1 MAERVRLLRTIR
13 LDESD
18 RFVFANAGE
27 SGQWAVP
34 GGFLFDG
41 ADPQALSPKQRIA
54 LRSGWLGLADFGWS
68 SLVTVVEATEEER
81 EEAVELLARGFVA
94 RLGAPH
100 LEAAREAARE
110 EIAFAQ
116 SLAEHESGTLI
127 ALHRT
132 LDDGEIRE
140 QFRTLHKR
148 AVPVGGDRLHAHA
161 RAFTI
166 VETDEDDEPAER
178 VDLATLIPFPVK
190 GKK

>member
-1 MAERVRLLRTIR
+1 MVERIRLLRTIR

-18 RFVFANAGE
+18 RFVFAQAAE
-27 SGQWAVP
+27 PGQWAVP

-41 ADPQALSPKQRIA
+41 ADTAALTPKQRIA

-68 SLVTVVEATEEER
+68 SLVTVVEASEEER

-94 RLGAPH
+94 RLGAPD
-100 LEAAREAARE
+100 LGAAREAARE

-116 SLAEHESGTLI
+116 SLAEHEPGTLV

-132 LDDGEIRE
+132 AENGEIRE
-140 QFRTLHKR
+140 QFRTLHRR
-148 AVPVGGDRLHAHA
+148 AAPVGGDRLHAHA

-178 VDLATLIPFPVK
+178 IDLATLIPFPSK
-190 GKK
+190 GKR